1 MVMVVLMGA
10 ILVAGLR
17 TTFRWQNA
25 FWIIA
30 SAGTFLAFI
39 VLVFGSHTDFVNNF
53 NSVSAK
59 YGSPH
64 AVDPDRR
71 RRGHARVRR
80 RTRAT

>member
-53 NSVSAK
+53 NSVSAT
-59 YGSPH
+59 YGSPS
-64 AVDPDRR
+64 AATLISNAGSPPDQ
-71 RRGHARVRR
+71 G
-80 RTRAT
+80 RTQAT